1 MAIDYAKLMALEIPE
16 TEQTYTER
24 DTMLYALA
32 VGMGSDPMD
41 PRALG
46 FVFERPLGSSP
57 PALEPA
63 PVASPGLRVVPTMA
77 TVLAWNDDWMY
88 RTGIDMT
95 QQVHGE
101 ERITIVR
108 PLSPRGTVVARTRV
122 VEVFDKG
129 PGRGAIVIFET
140 EVREKISG
148 QVLAVNRA
156 TSFARA
162 DGGFGGPRGS
172 GPTPHPI
179 PARAPDAVVDLVTQ
193 PNQALHYRLC
203 GDRNPLHADP
213 EYAKAGGF
221 PRPILHGLCT
231 LGHAC
236 TAVLRGGCDF
246 EAERVREIA
255 TRFTAP
261 VFPGETIRTELWREP
276 AAGSVAAGVVSFRSR
291 VVERDVMVLDHGK
304 VVLA

>member
-1 MAIDYAKLMALEIPE
+1 MAIDCEKLMALPIPE
-16 TEQTYTER
+16 VEQTYTER

-32 VGMGSDPMD
+32 VGMGSDPTD
-41 PRALG
+41 ARALR
-46 FVFERPLGSSP
+46 FVFERDLGRSDN
-57 PALEPA
+57 
-63 PVASPGLRVVPTMA
+63 VSPGLSVVPTMA

-88 RTGIDMT
+88 RTGIDMV

-101 ERITIVR
+101 ERIRIVH
-108 PLSPRGTVVARTRV
+108 PIPPAATVVARTRV

-140 EVREKISG
+140 EVREKTSG
-148 QVLAVNRA
+148 RVLAVHRA
-156 TSFARA
+156 TSFARG

-172 GPTPHPI
+172 GPAPHPI
-179 PARAPDAVVDLVTQ
+179 PARAADVVVDLATQ
-193 PNQALHYRLC
+193 PNQALYYRLC

-236 TAVLRGGCDF
+236 AAVLRGACDF
-246 EAERVREIA
+246 EAERIREIE

-261 VFPGETIRTELWREP
+261 VFPGETIRTELWCESP
-276 AAGSVAAGVVSFRSR
+276 VGTAGAAVGTAGANVVSFRSR
-291 VVERDVMVLDHGK
+291 AVERDVVVLDHGK